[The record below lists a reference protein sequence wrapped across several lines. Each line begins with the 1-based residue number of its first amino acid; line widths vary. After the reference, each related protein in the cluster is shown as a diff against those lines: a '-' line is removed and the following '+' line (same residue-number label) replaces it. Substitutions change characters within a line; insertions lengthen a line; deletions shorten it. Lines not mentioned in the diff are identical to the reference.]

1 MQPVFLHRNLAYMK
15 YRRRNWRKT
24 KRQPRSEYKV
34 DSILDKVML
43 KSNRLKVDDQNNTN
57 QLKLAFVGL
66 FNGIAHGNN
75 GQKFITA
82 RSARIEIYLIKIFH
96 RERKDTSTPIV
107 KQRLTKMTIPCNPK
121 PLSTEFGML
130 TIPCNDFLQNNGH
143 SLKNCTLRVQATVST
158 DKNLRV
164 SGKMTK
170 DSTESS
176 NGRYYIAEVI
186 IFDDKK
192 RCHLLDGIYELS
204 LRETKNHSTD
214 DGNTFSEDFSWEGV
228 KDSKGCGPI
237 LAFEETPKLKLRV
250 TWDGD
255 NDPNFYYPIRDN
267 MDWRKFGKSMP
278 QQKNPTSP
286 DGKRQLA
293 KREKVYFQFVYSNY
307 KKQQTE
313 SRNDYYCPWCQ
324 VDCVILYC
332 LLKHLRLCHA
342 RFSFIYMRLK
352 KGALIDVS
360 INENYHLATNNG
372 IGYAFYRNGPTYQ
385 LSASEVIT
393 YKPCNPLPD
402 LTEFLEPDESYINT
416 FGRNLDRSYYHSHS
430 GQCMH
435 ERELDEDS
443 EDELYPNW
451 HRHKSESM
459 IDEFTDVNQGEKEL
473 MKLWNGHI
481 MSNNRYIADG
491 QVANACE
498 TFAQEYA
505 TVMIKK
511 GLQRNFLQHLV
522 NLYDYTLISASCIEM
537 SMATLTKWND
547 STASSN
553 GTSCE

>member
-1 MQPVFLHRNLAYMK
+1 MVQFDRSEPKEEACFSLGLKNDTITSSSETIGNIQPTQIYRFLKARNDVLPVFLHRNLAYMK

-293 KREKVYFQFVYSNY
+293 KREK
-307 KKQQTE
+307 
-313 SRNDYYCPWCQ
+313 
-324 VDCVILYC
+324 
-332 LLKHLRLCHA
+332 
-342 RFSFIYMRLK
+342 
-352 KGALIDVS
+352 
-360 INENYHLATNNG
+360 
-372 IGYAFYRNGPTYQ
+372 
-385 LSASEVIT
+385 
-393 YKPCNPLPD
+393 
-402 LTEFLEPDESYINT
+402 
-416 FGRNLDRSYYHSHS
+416 
-430 GQCMH
+430 
-435 ERELDEDS
+435 
-443 EDELYPNW
+443 
-451 HRHKSESM
+451 M

-522 NLYDYTLISASCIEM
+522 NLYDYTLISASCIEI